1 MLAGKVQS
9 AMNHENVEIILKQ
22 LGKAVEV
29 LLKQEAA
36 RVRSS
41 VSSAALDEDDTVDQL
56 AGELR
61 RMASDLH
68 QAIADAE

>member
-1 MLAGKVQS
+1 
-9 AMNHENVEIILKQ
+9 MNSESVETIVKQ
-22 LGKAVEV
+22 LGKAVEL

-41 VSSAALDEDDTVDQL
+41 VPPGALEEEDTFDQL

-68 QAIADAE
+68 RTIADAE

>member
-1 MLAGKVQS
+1 
-9 AMNHENVEIILKQ
+9 MNNESVETILKQ
-22 LGKAVEV
+22 LGKAVEL

-36 RVRSS
+36 RVSASVRSA
-41 VSSAALDEDDTVDQL
+41 VLDEEDEVDQL
-56 AGELR
+56 SGELR

>member
-1 MLAGKVQS
+1 MKNES
-9 AMNHENVEIILKQ
+9 VETILKQ
-22 LGKAVEV
+22 LGKAVEL

-36 RVRSS
+36 RVQSS
-41 VSSAALDEDDTVDQL
+41 LPSAVLDEEDEVDQL
-56 AGELR
+56 SGELR

>member
-1 MLAGKVQS
+1 
-9 AMNHENVEIILKQ
+9 MNNESIESIVKQ
-22 LGKAVEV
+22 LGKAVEL

-36 RVRSS
+36 RVLSS
-41 VSSAALDEDDTVDQL
+41 VPPAALEEDDAVDQL

-68 QAIADAE
+68 RTIADAE

>member
-1 MLAGKVQS
+1 
-9 AMNHENVEIILKQ
+9 MNNESVETILKQ
-22 LGKAVEV
+22 LGKAVEL
-29 LLKQEAA
+29 LLKQEAV

-41 VSSAALDEDDTVDQL
+41 VPAAALEEDDTADQL

-61 RMASDLH
+61 RMASSLH